1 MALVVYPVKEGG
13 GPLLM
18 VWVYR
23 QMESERKIE
32 CVCVREKEAIRPGR
46 LLEVEIDYYEEGQD
60 GEAGHDGGC
69 HHELGVT
76 LTLAVVPVW

>member
-1 MALVVYPVKEGG
+1 M
-13 GPLLM
+13 
-18 VWVYR
+18 
-23 QMESERKIE
+23 
-32 CVCVREKEAIRPGR
+32 REKEAIRPGR